1 MERGYKQI
9 WLRSDKPKLVG
20 YLGISGTLITLVPN
34 KKKTAMEIYICIY
47 KKRERE
53 REKQNGFKY
62 NWCYSTVCWGL
73 AQSHRKRTYSSHE
86 HSAL

>member
-1 MERGYKQI
+1 M
-9 WLRSDKPKLVG
+9 G

-53 REKQNGFKY
+53 REKNKTAL
-62 NWCYSTVCWGL
+62 NTIDVIVRCVEAWLRVTEKEHTPATNTVHYSL
-73 AQSHRKRTYSSHE
+73 
-86 HSAL
+86 